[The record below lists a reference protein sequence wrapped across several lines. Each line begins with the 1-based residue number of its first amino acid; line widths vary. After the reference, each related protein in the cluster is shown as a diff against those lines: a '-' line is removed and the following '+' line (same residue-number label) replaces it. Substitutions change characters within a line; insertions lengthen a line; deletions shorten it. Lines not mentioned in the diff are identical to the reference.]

1 MASQDF
7 NPPPGRCHSF
17 RSGVGN
23 QPRHRFLDGR
33 CHVHKE
39 SSMKRH
45 LNRLLDMLLDA
56 LERILKHIE
65 AWIFLGIS
73 G

>member
-1 MASQDF
+1 
-7 NPPPGRCHSF
+7 
-17 RSGVGN
+17 
-23 QPRHRFLDGR
+23 
-33 CHVHKE
+33 
-39 SSMKRH
+39 MKKR

-65 AWIFLGIS
+65 AWILLGFS